1 MALSQNSM
9 RFGWS
14 TNSVTIQS
22 LFVAISGALN
32 ASMISDSD
40 IEAEVLIRHA
50 LAMDRAQYFASLTD
64 TVSLRDSETLQQFV
78 ALRLGGEP
86 LSYITGTKEFYGLEI
101 AVNHNVLIPRQETEL
116 VVDLAL
122 DYIGNRLNRGS
133 RPVEDVADVCTGSGA
148 IGVAVAVNCDS
159 VKIVASD
166 IDSSAIEV
174 AEHNFNAHGV
184 ADKALMVKSDL
195 MEKSPGPYD
204 LILCN
209 PPYIPTAML
218 TTLAIEVQNEPV
230 VALDGGVDG
239 LGVFRRL
246 MIQSKSALRTS
257 GAIIVELMPEQ
268 MEAALGFARNNFPGA
283 DVERIEDLA
292 GNPRALTVYQEA

>member
-1 MALSQNSM
+1 VALSQNSM

-22 LFVAISGALN
+22 FFVAIRGALN

-40 IEAEVLIRHA
+40 IEAEVLIRHV
-50 LAMDRAQYFASLTD
+50 LDMDRAQYFASLTD

-148 IGVAVAVNCDS
+148 IGV
-159 VKIVASD
+159 
-166 IDSSAIEV
+166 EV

-195 MEKSPGPYD
+195 MKKSPGPYD